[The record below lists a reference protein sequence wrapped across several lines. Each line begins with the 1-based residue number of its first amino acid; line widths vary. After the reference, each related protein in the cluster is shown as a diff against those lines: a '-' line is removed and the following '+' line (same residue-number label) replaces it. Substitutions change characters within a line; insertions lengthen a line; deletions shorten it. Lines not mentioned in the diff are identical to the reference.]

1 MALELAADDW
11 RKEIADYLKDPSKKV
26 DRRVHF
32 QATKYVL
39 LEDDLFYRTID
50 EVLLKC
56 LGTEEAKI
64 LIGEIQEGVCGAHQS
79 AHKMKWMIRNNR
91 YYWPTILEDCFKY
104 YKGCQDCQKFGNV
117 QRAPASAMNP
127 IIKPWPFRGWGID
140 LIGQIYPPSSKGHK
154 FILVATDY
162 FTKWV
167 EAIPLRVVTSAIMA
181 DFVRDHIVYR
191 FGIPQTITTN
201 QGTMFTSGEFEEFTA
216 DMGIKLL
223 NSSPYYAQA
232 NGQAESSNKGI
243 IKLIKRKIEE
253 HPKKW
258 HLCLTEALWAYR
270 MACHGA
276 TKLSPYQLVYGHD
289 AVLPWESRAGSR
301 RISLHDQLSAD
312 DYSSLMKGEID
323 DLSSQRLRALI
334 SIEEN
339 KKRVARWYDKKVK
352 VKQFS
357 PGDLVWKLVL
367 PIGSKDPKF
376 GKWSP
381 TWEGPY
387 KIGRCAPGYAY
398 INFSFVQ
405 HNRAANARRVGFNK
419 ECWLILIGFPPDSRS
434 TREIEDS
441 IKSFGR
447 MILWQ
452 KDNVLARV
460 ILKAR

>member
-1 MALELAADDW
+1 
-11 RKEIADYLKDPSKKV
+11 
-26 DRRVHF
+26 
-32 QATKYVL
+32 
-39 LEDDLFYRTID
+39 
-50 EVLLKC
+50 
-56 LGTEEAKI
+56 
-64 LIGEIQEGVCGAHQS
+64 
-79 AHKMKWMIRNNR
+79 
-91 YYWPTILEDCFKY
+91 
-104 YKGCQDCQKFGNV
+104 
-117 QRAPASAMNP
+117 MNP

-167 EAIPLRVVTSAIMA
+167 EAVPLKTVTSAAMI
-181 DFVRDHIVYR
+181 DFVRDHIIYR

-201 QGTMFTSGEFEEFTA
+201 QGTKFTSGEFEEFTT

-253 HPKKW
+253 CPKKW

-301 RISLHDQLSAD
+301 RISLQDQLSAD
-312 DYSSLMKGEID
+312 DYSALMKEELD
-323 DLSSQRLRALI
+323 DLAGQRLRALI

-357 PGDLVWKLVL
+357 QGDPVWKLVL
-367 PIGSKDPKF
+367 LIGSKDPKF

-381 TWEGPY
+381 TWEGSY
-387 KIGRCAPGYAY
+387 KIGRCAPGNAY
-398 INFSFVQ
+398 ILETIEGEEFTTALNGRYLKRYYPSIW
-405 HNRAANARRVGFNK
+405 VG
-419 ECWLILIGFPPDSRS
+419 
-434 TREIEDS
+434 
-441 IKSFGR
+441 
-447 MILWQ
+447 
-452 KDNVLARV
+452 A
-460 ILKAR
+460 